1 VSAVSVSVTG
11 TDRPDGADGP
21 DTEAL
26 DEADEAAPG
35 GTEPV
40 VGTEPAVP

>member
-1 VSAVSVSVTG
+1 MLVATVMVTG

-21 DTEAL
+21 DTEAFN
-26 DEADEAAPG
+26 EADEVAPG